1 MMLKNLLDVL
11 LGSEE
16 DILDDDD
23 EKIALA
29 ALCVR
34 VAKSDNVYAS
44 SEISSIDTELSQH
57 FSLSIADAG
66 VLRVQAEKLEQE
78 APDTVRFT
86 RAIKEKIELGK
97 RREILEILWKITL
110 ADGKREAEEDSLIR
124 LISSLL
130 GLTDIESA
138 RARQKVAKN

>member
-1 MMLKNLLDVL
+1 MLKNLLDVL

-16 DILDDDD
+16 DTLNDDD
-23 EKIALA
+23 ERIALA

-34 VAKSDNVYAS
+34 VAKSDNIYDE
-44 SEISSIDTELSQH
+44 SEISSIDNELSQH
-57 FSLSIADAG
+57 FSMSIADAAI
-66 VLRVQAEKLEQE
+66 LRAQAEKLEHE

-97 RREILEILWKITL
+97 RRKILETLWKITL

-124 LISSLL
+124 LVSGLL

-138 RARQKVAKN
+138 RARQKVTEK

>member
-1 MMLKNLLDVL
+1 MLKNLLDVL
-11 LGSEE
+11 LGSEQ

-34 VAKSDNVYAS
+34 VAKSDNVYDS

-57 FSLSIADAG
+57 FSISLADAG

-86 RAIKEKIELGK
+86 RAIKEKIELEK
-97 RREILEILWKITL
+97 RRKILETLWKITL
-110 ADGKREAEEDSLIR
+110 ADGKREAEEDSIIR

-130 GLTDIESA
+130 GVTDIESA
-138 RARQKVAKN
+138 RARQKVTEK

>member
-1 MMLKNLLDVL
+1 MLKSLIDVL

-16 DILDDDD
+16 DKLDDND

-34 VAKSDNVYAS
+34 VAKSDNIYDS
-44 SEISSIDTELSQH
+44 SEISSIDAELSHH
-57 FSLSIADAG
+57 FSMGLSDAAI
-66 VLRVQAEKLEQE
+66 LRQQAEKLEQE

-86 RAIKEKIELGK
+86 RAIKEKIELEK
-97 RREILEILWKITL
+97 RREILETLWKITL

-124 LISSLL
+124 LVSSLL
-130 GLTDIESA
+130 GLTDVESA
-138 RARQKVAKN
+138 RARQKVTKK

>member
-1 MMLKNLLDVL
+1 MLKNLLDVL

-16 DILDDDD
+16 DTLNEDD

-34 VAKSDNVYAS
+34 VAKSDNIYDE
-44 SEISSIDTELSQH
+44 SEISSIDNELSQH
-57 FSLSIADAG
+57 FSMSIADAAI
-66 VLRVQAEKLEQE
+66 LRAQAEKLEQE

-97 RREILEILWKITL
+97 RRKILETLWKITL

-124 LISSLL
+124 LVSGLL

-138 RARQKVAKN
+138 RARQKVMEK

>member
-1 MMLKNLLDVL
+1 MLKSLLDVL

-16 DILDDDD
+16 DKLNDED

-34 VAKSDNVYAS
+34 IAKSDNQYDS
-44 SEISSIDTELSQH
+44 IEISSIDTELSQH
-57 FSLSIADAG
+57 FSLSLADAAI
-66 VLRVQAEKLEQE
+66 LRHQAEKLEEE

-86 RAIKEKIELGK
+86 RAIKEKIDLDK
-97 RREILEILWKITL
+97 RRKILETLWKITL

-138 RARQKVAKN
+138 RARQEVAKK

>member
-1 MMLKNLLDVL
+1 MLKSLLDVL

-16 DILDDDD
+16 DKLNEED

-34 VAKSDNVYAS
+34 IAKSDNQYDS
-44 SEISSIDTELSQH
+44 IEISSIDTELSQH
-57 FSLSIADAG
+57 FSLSLADAA
-66 VLRVQAEKLEQE
+66 VLRQQAEKLEEE

-86 RAIKEKIELGK
+86 KAIKEKIDLDK
-97 RREILEILWKITL
+97 RRKILETLWKITL
-110 ADGKREAEEDSLIR
+110 ADGKREADEDSLIR

-138 RARQKVAKN
+138 RARQKVAKK

>member
-1 MMLKNLLDVL
+1 MIKNLLDVL

-34 VAKSDNVYAS
+34 VAKSDNVYDS
-44 SEISSIDTELSQH
+44 SEISSIDAELSQH

-86 RAIKEKIELGK
+86 RAIKEKIELEK
-97 RREILEILWKITL
+97 RRKILETLWKIIL
-110 ADGKREAEEDSLIR
+110 SDGKSDIYENNLMRR
-124 LISSLL
+124 LAGLL
-130 GLTDIESA
+130 YLDDKIVGEIKIKMLNN
-138 RARQKVAKN
+138 K

>member
-1 MMLKNLLDVL
+1 MLKNLLDVL

-16 DILDDDD
+16 DTLNDDD
-23 EKIALA
+23 ERIALA

-34 VAKSDNVYAS
+34 VAKSDNIYDE
-44 SEISSIDTELSQH
+44 SEISSIDNELSQH
-57 FSLSIADAG
+57 FSMSIADAAI
-66 VLRVQAEKLEQE
+66 LRAQAEKLEQE

-97 RREILEILWKITL
+97 RRKILETLWKITL

-124 LISSLL
+124 LVSGLL

-138 RARQKVAKN
+138 RARQKVMEK

>member
-1 MMLKNLLDVL
+1 MLKNLLDVL
-11 LGSEE
+11 FGSEE
-16 DILDDDD
+16 NILDDDD

-34 VAKSDNVYAS
+34 VAKSDNVYDS

-57 FSLSIADAG
+57 FSISITDAG

-86 RAIKEKIELGK
+86 RAIKEKIELEK
-97 RREILEILWKITL
+97 RRKILETLWKITL
-110 ADGKREAEEDSLIR
+110 ADGKREAEEDSVIR

-138 RARQKVAKN
+138 RARQKVTKK

>member
-1 MMLKNLLDVL
+1 MLKNLLDVL
-11 LGSEE
+11 FGSEE
-16 DILDDDD
+16 NILDDDD

-34 VAKSDNVYAS
+34 VAKSDNVYDS
-44 SEISSIDTELSQH
+44 SEISSIDAELSQH
-57 FSLSIADAG
+57 FSLSIDDAG
-66 VLRVQAEKLEQE
+66 VLRVQAEKLEHE

-86 RAIKEKIELGK
+86 RAIKEKIELEK
-97 RREILEILWKITL
+97 RRKILETLWKITL
-110 ADGKREAEEDSLIR
+110 ADGKREAEEDSVIR

-138 RARQKVAKN
+138 RARQKITKK

>member
-1 MMLKNLLDVL
+1 MLKNLLDVL

-16 DILDDDD
+16 DTLNDDD
-23 EKIALA
+23 ERIALA

-34 VAKSDNVYAS
+34 VAKSDNIYDE
-44 SEISSIDTELSQH
+44 SEISSIDNELSQH
-57 FSLSIADAG
+57 FSMSIADAAI
-66 VLRVQAEKLEQE
+66 LRAQAEKLEHE

-97 RREILEILWKITL
+97 RRKILETLWKITL
-110 ADGKREAEEDSLIR
+110 ADGKRQAEEDSLIR
-124 LISSLL
+124 LVSSLL

-138 RARQKVAKN
+138 RARQKVTEK

>member
-1 MMLKNLLDVL
+1 MLKNLLEVL

-16 DILDDDD
+16 DKLDDDD

-34 VAKSDNVYAS
+34 VAKSDNVYDS

-57 FSLSIADAG
+57 FSISIADAA
-66 VLRVQAEKLEQE
+66 VLRDQAEKLEQE

-86 RAIKEKIELGK
+86 RAIKEKIELEK
-97 RREILEILWKITL
+97 RRKILETLWKITL
-110 ADGKREAEEDSLIR
+110 ADGKREAEEDSVIR

-138 RARQKVAKN
+138 RARQKVTKK

>member
-1 MMLKNLLDVL
+1 MLKNLLDVL
-11 LGSEE
+11 LGSEQE
-16 DILDDDD
+16 ILDDDD

-57 FSLSIADAG
+57 FSISIADAR
-66 VLRVQAEKLEQE
+66 VLRVQAEKLEHE

-86 RAIKEKIELGK
+86 RAIKEKIELEK
-97 RREILEILWKITL
+97 RRKILETLWKITL
-110 ADGKREAEEDSLIR
+110 ADGKREAEEDSVIR

-138 RARQKVAKN
+138 RARQKVTKK

>member
-1 MMLKNLLDVL
+1 MLKSLLDAL
-11 LGSEE
+11 LGSEGE
-16 DILDDDD
+16 KLNDED

-34 VAKSDNVYAS
+34 VAKSDNVYDS
-44 SEISSIDTELSQH
+44 TEISSIDTELSQH
-57 FSLSIADAG
+57 FSMSMADAG
-66 VLRVQAEKLEQE
+66 VLRLQAEKLEQE

-86 RAIKEKIELGK
+86 RAIKEKVELAK
-97 RREILEILWKITL
+97 RRGILETLWRITL

-138 RARQKVAKN
+138 RARQKVTKK

>member
-1 MMLKNLLDVL
+1 MLKSLLDGL

-16 DILDDDD
+16 DKLNDED

-34 VAKSDNVYAS
+34 VAKSDNNYDS
-44 SEISSIDTELSQH
+44 SEISSIDAELSQH

-66 VLRVQAEKLEQE
+66 VLRVQAEKLEHE
-78 APDTVRFT
+78 APDTVSFT
-86 RAIKEKIELGK
+86 RAIKEKIELEK
-97 RREILEILWKITL
+97 RRKSLATVWKITL
-110 ADGKREAEEDSLIR
+110 ADGKREAEEDSVIR

-138 RARQKVAKN
+138 RARQEVTKK

>member
-1 MMLKNLLDVL
+1 MLKSLLDVL

-16 DILDDDD
+16 DKLNDDD

-34 VAKSDNVYAS
+34 VTKSDNVYDS
-44 SEISSIDTELSQH
+44 TEISSIDTELSQH
-57 FSLSIADAG
+57 FSMSLADAG
-66 VLRVQAEKLEQE
+66 LLRLQAEKLEQE

-86 RAIKEKIELGK
+86 RAIKEKIELEK
-97 RREILEILWKITL
+97 RRGILETLWKITL
-110 ADGKREAEEDSLIR
+110 ADGKRKAEEDSLIR

-138 RARQKVAKN
+138 RARQKVTKK

>member
-1 MMLKNLLDVL
+1 MLKNLLDVL

-16 DILDDDD
+16 DTLNDDD
-23 EKIALA
+23 ERIALA

-34 VAKSDNVYAS
+34 VAKSDNIYDE
-44 SEISSIDTELSQH
+44 SEISSIDNELSQH
-57 FSLSIADAG
+57 FSMSIADAAI
-66 VLRVQAEKLEQE
+66 LRAQAEKLEHE

-97 RREILEILWKITL
+97 RRKILETLWKITL

-124 LISSLL
+124 LVSGLL

-138 RARQKVAKN
+138 RARQKVMEK

>member
-1 MMLKNLLDVL
+1 MLKNLLDVL

-16 DILDDDD
+16 DVLDDDD

-34 VAKSDNVYAS
+34 VAKSDNVYDS
-44 SEISSIDTELSQH
+44 SEISNIDTELSQH

-66 VLRVQAEKLEQE
+66 VLRVQAEKLEQA

-86 RAIKEKIELGK
+86 RAIKEKIELEK
-97 RREILEILWKITL
+97 RRKILETLWKITL
-110 ADGKREAEEDSLIR
+110 ADGKREAEEDSIIR

-130 GLTDIESA
+130 GVTDIESA
-138 RARQKVAKN
+138 RARQKVTEK